1 MGERPIMQARQ
12 ITVFGGSGFLG
23 RYVVRA
29 LAKKGWRIKVATRR
43 PNRAFFLRP
52 MGQVGQIGFV
62 KCDVA
67 DAEQIAQALTGSQ
80 AAVNLAG
87 IMFQRGQTFQDVHVD
102 GPAVI
107 AEEAARLG
115 LRALVHVSAIGADP
129 ESDADYAATKGEGEK
144 RVREAFPAAIIVR
157 PSLLFGPEDQF
168 FNRFAEMARFLPAL
182 PLIGGGR
189 TKFQPV
195 FVGDAAAAIVAA
207 LDDPHAQGRT
217 YELGGPTIYSF
228 RELMEIMLTV
238 IERKRIFVPLP
249 FGIAMVK
256 SIFLQLMP
264 KPLIT
269 PDQVRLLRHDNVVA
283 PTAHTLKDLGIAP
296 TTVEA
301 EIPNYLWRYRAKGEY
316 ADLVRDRGA

>member
-1 MGERPIMQARQ
+1 MEARQ
-12 ITVFGGSGFLG
+12 ITVFGGAGFLG

-67 DAEQIAQALTGSQ
+67 DAEQVGHALSGSQ
-80 AAVNLAG
+80 AAVNLTG
-87 IMFQRGQTFQDVHVD
+87 ILYQRGQSFQDVHVD
-102 GPAVI
+102 GPAFI
-107 AEEAARLG
+107 AEAAARLG

-129 ESDADYAATKGEGEK
+129 ESLSRYAETKAEGEK
-144 RVREAFPAAIIVR
+144 RVREAFPAATIMR

-168 FNRFAEMARFLPAL
+168 FNRFAEMARFFPAL
-182 PLIGGGR
+182 PLIGGGH

-195 FVGDAAAAIVAA
+195 FVGDVAAAIVTA
-207 LDDPHAQGRT
+207 LDDPGARGKT

-228 RELMEIMLTV
+228 RQLMEIILSETG
-238 IERKRIFVPLP
+238 RKRALVPLP
-249 FGIAMVK
+249 FGLAFLN

-264 KPLIT
+264 KPLLT
-269 PDQVRLLRHDNVVA
+269 PDQVRLLKRDNVVS
-283 PTAHTLKDLGIAP
+283 PTAHTLKELGIQP

-301 EIPNYLWRYRAKGEY
+301 EVPSYLWRFRTKGEY
-316 ADLVRDRGA
+316 ADLARER

>member
-1 MGERPIMQARQ
+1 MGEDLDMEARQ

-67 DAEQIAQALTGSQ
+67 DAGQIAHAMAGSQ

-87 IMFQRGQTFQDVHVD
+87 ILFQRGQTFQDVHVK
-102 GPAVI
+102 GPEAI
-107 AEEAARLG
+107 AEAASRLG
-115 LRALVHVSAIGADP
+115 LRAFVHVSAIGADA
-129 ESDADYAATKGEGEK
+129 ESESRYAETKAEGEK
-144 RVREAFPAAIIVR
+144 RVREAFPHAVIMR
-157 PSLLFGPEDQF
+157 PSLLFGPEDRF
-168 FNRFAEMARFLPAL
+168 FNRFAELARFLPAL

-189 TKFQPV
+189 TRFQPV
-195 FVGDAAAAIVAA
+195 FVGDAAAAIVTA
-207 LDDPHAQGRT
+207 LDEPHAQGRT

-228 RELMEIMLTV
+228 RQLMEIMLAV
-238 IERKRIFVPLP
+238 IERKRVLVPLP
-249 FGIAMVK
+249 FWLAFLK
-256 SIFLQLMP
+256 SIFLQLAP
-264 KPLIT
+264 KPLLT
-269 PDQVRLLRHDNVVA
+269 PDQVRLLKYDNVVS
-283 PTAHTLKDLGIAP
+283 PTAHTLKDLGITP

-301 EIPNYLWRYRAKGEY
+301 EVPNYLWRYRAKGEY
-316 ADLVRDRGA
+316 ADLARQR

>member
-1 MGERPIMQARQ
+1 MEARQ

-62 KCDVA
+62 KCNVA
-67 DAEQIAQALTGSQ
+67 DAEQVGHALSGSQ
-80 AAVNLAG
+80 AAVNLTG
-87 IMFQRGQTFQDVHVD
+87 ILYQRGQSFQGVHVD
-102 GPAVI
+102 GAASI
-107 AEEAARLG
+107 AEAAARLG

-129 ESDADYAATKGEGEK
+129 ESLSRYAETKAEGEK
-144 RVREAFPAAIIVR
+144 RVREAFPAATIMR

-168 FNRFAEMARFLPAL
+168 FNRFAEMARYFPAL

-195 FVGDAAAAIVAA
+195 FVGDVAAAIVTA
-207 LDDPHAQGRT
+207 LDDPGARSKT
-217 YELGGPTIYSF
+217 YELGGPTIYTF
-228 RELMEIMLTV
+228 KQLMEIILSETG
-238 IERKRIFVPLP
+238 RKRALVPLP
-249 FGIAMVK
+249 FGLAFLN

-264 KPLIT
+264 KPLLT
-269 PDQVRLLRHDNVVA
+269 PDQVRLLKKDNVVS
-283 PTAHTLKDLGIAP
+283 PTAHTLKELGIQP

-301 EIPNYLWRYRAKGEY
+301 EVPSYLWRFRTKGEY
-316 ADLVRDRGA
+316 ADLARER

>member
-1 MGERPIMQARQ
+1 MEARQ

-29 LAKKGWRIKVATRR
+29 LAKKGWRIKVATRH
-43 PNRAFFLRP
+43 PNKAFFLRP

-67 DAEQIAQALTGSQ
+67 DADQIAQALAGSQ

-102 GPAVI
+102 GPETI
-107 AEEAARLG
+107 AKEAARQG
-115 LRALVHVSAIGADP
+115 LRAFVHVSAIGANA
-129 ESDADYAATKGEGEK
+129 ESDARYAATKGEGEK
-144 RVREAFPAAIIVR
+144 RVREAFPHTIIMR
-157 PSLLFGPEDQF
+157 PSLLFGTEDQF

-195 FVGDAAAAIVAA
+195 FVADAAAAIVAA
-207 LDDPHAQGRT
+207 LDDPHAQGKT

-228 RELMEIMLTV
+228 KQLMEIMLGV

-249 FGIAMVK
+249 FGIAFLK

-264 KPLIT
+264 KPLLT
-269 PDQVRLLRHDNVVA
+269 PDQVRMLKHDNVVS
-283 PTAHTLKDLGIAP
+283 PTAHHLKQLGITP

-316 ADLVRDRGA
+316 ADLAKQR